1 MPQLRYMTP
10 AEISAAES
18 LGSSAEA
25 WSQVRVSEDF
35 TPFQLLQSHLE
46 GTVEIGSGARI
57 IRSRVCNY
65 RIGEG
70 ALIEGVMALECRRRS
85 TFGNGVGVATMNE
98 CGGRTVRIFDRMSA
112 QVAYLMAV
120 YRHRPQTVAAL
131 EHLAQELGGMDLC
144 VVCAG
149 TGDLNPSLDFAL
161 EETAILTNVLGWT
174 AAADWA
180 YNRFERQ
187 GGGHLVVVSS
197 VGGLR
202 GGGAAP
208 AYNASKAYQIN
219 YAEGLRQRAA
229 KSRLP
234 LYVTDVR
241 PGFVD
246 TAMAK
251 GDGLFW
257 VMPVEKAVRQIVR
270 AVRRRRR
277 VAVVTR
283 RWRIAAWLLRH
294 MPDGIYLKM

>member
-1 MPQLRYMTP
+1 MKRAIVIGATSGIGRGLAECFAAQGYAVGLVGRRENLLKEIAQSDPAAYRFAVADVTRP
-10 AEISAAES
+10 AE
-18 LGSSAEA
+18 
-25 WSQVRVSEDF
+25 
-35 TPFQLLQSHLE
+35 
-46 GTVEIGSGARI
+46 
-57 IRSRVCNY
+57 
-65 RIGEG
+65 
-70 ALIEGVMALECRRRS
+70 
-85 TFGNGVGVATMNE
+85 
-98 CGGRTVRIFDRMSA
+98 
-112 QVAYLMAV
+112 
-120 YRHRPQTVAAL
+120 TVAAL
-131 EHLAQELGGMDLC
+131 ECLVRELGGMDLC
-144 VVCAG
+144 VVSAG

-161 EETAILTNVLGWT
+161 EETAILINVLAGRRSQT
-174 AAADWA
+174 GPTTG
-180 YNRFERQ
+180 FERQ
-187 GGGHLVVVSS
+187 GGGHLVIVSS

-270 AVRRRRR
+270 AVCRRRR